1 MALSFP
7 VVAIIVIC
15 VLPFIIN
22 FVFRLNDFFGLF
34 LGFRY
39 LAISAVASLIFGA
52 VVPGAS
58 TYKTNINNELEKIMA
73 LTSSERNM
81 TWIIDFISSIMTYF
95 ILYYCISQLAK
106 PTQNYNAVFLFTSG
120 IAIQYVFPFI
130 FYIILPILAKNEKFA
145 EAIKNNKMDEKYLSE
160 EYITKSL
167 RKTISQL
174 TYDVGVCLIMLFYQ
188 KKLISRGICYLNFFL
203 PKLVMLL
210 VICFG
215 MTFLD
220 KFVNFANIIPF
231 ACGIFYYFKFV
242 GNGQLTNKFKD
253 DGDTE

>member
-7 VVAIIVIC
+7 VVGIIVIC

-58 TYKTNINNELEKIMA
+58 TYKSHVNLELEKLMA
-73 LTSSERNM
+73 LTSSERNL
-81 TWIIDFISSIMTYF
+81 TWIMDFISSIISF
-95 ILYYCISQLAK
+95 LILYYCISQIAK

-145 EAIKNNKMDEKYLSE
+145 EVIKKNKMDEKYLSE
-160 EYITKSL
+160 EYISKSL

-188 KKLISRGICYLNFFL
+188 KKLISRGICYLNYFL
-203 PKLVMLL
+203 PKLITLL
-210 VICFG
+210 IICFG
-215 MTFLD
+215 MTFFD
-220 KFVNFANIIPF
+220 KFVIIVNIIPL

-242 GNGQLTNKFKD
+242 GNAQLTNKFKD
-253 DGDTE
+253 DSDTE